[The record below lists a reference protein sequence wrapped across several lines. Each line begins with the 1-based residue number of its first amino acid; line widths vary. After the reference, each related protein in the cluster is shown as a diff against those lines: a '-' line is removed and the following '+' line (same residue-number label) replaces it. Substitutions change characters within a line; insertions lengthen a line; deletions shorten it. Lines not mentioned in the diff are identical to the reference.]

1 MGTER
6 NYARF
11 YALLKQMPYADKETL
26 VEQYTHGRTTHLH
39 ETTEQEYRIMCDE
52 MERVTGYDERRK
64 ALQAQLRKKRSA
76 CLRLMQQLGVNTTDW
91 PTVDNFCLNPREHD
105 IHTLRRRH
113 RRGINNNPLKQK
125 RTMAKRV
132 KKIIITGVTRE
143 AADEAFAKYAKADAE
158 SAKITADIELQCAK
172 IREKYAGRLAE
183 LDAAKT
189 VAFDTLQSF
198 ATENQAELFSKKKS
212 LDMAHGVIGFRTG
225 TPKLKTLKGFTWASA
240 LQLVKEFLPS
250 YVRKTEE
257 VAKDKLL
264 ADRDMEVKVKDGE
277 DKVKLS
283 HEMARCG
290 IQVVQDETFYVEP
303 KKEETA

>member
-1 MGTER
+1 
-6 NYARF
+6 
-11 YALLKQMPYADKETL
+11 
-26 VEQYTHGRTTHLH
+26 
-39 ETTEQEYRIMCDE
+39 
-52 MERVTGYDERRK
+52 
-64 ALQAQLRKKRSA
+64 
-76 CLRLMQQLGVNTTDW
+76 
-91 PTVDNFCLNPREHD
+91 
-105 IHTLRRRH
+105 
-113 RRGINNNPLKQK
+113 
-125 RTMAKRV
+125 MAKRV

-198 ATENQAELFSKKKS
+198 ATENQTELFSKKKS

-240 LQLVKEFLPS
+240 LQLVKEFLPA
-250 YVRKTEE
+250 YVRKTED

-264 ADRDMEVKVKDGE
+264 ADRDMEVKPKDGE

-290 IQVVQDETFYVEP
+290 IQVVQNETFYVEP